1 MINKI
6 KSFGGKLSNWAFFLG
21 NKEEPDSPN
30 GPSWKF
36 RRKLIFGAYRLSVAM
51 IVFGGISFFFDPSS
65 SVLSSLISGGVALI
79 TIIVTAYVASGAYED
94 VKLFKDKDK
103 GDKK

>member
-6 KSFGGKLSNWAFFLG
+6 KNVGGKLSNWLFFLS
-21 NKEEPDSPN
+21 NNDEPDSPN

-51 IVFGGISFFFDPSS
+51 IAFGAIAFVYDPSS
-65 SVLSSLISGGVALI
+65 TVLNSLITGGVALI
-79 TIIVTAYVASGAYED
+79 TIIISAYVASGAYQD

-103 GDKK
+103 GEK

>member
-6 KSFGGKLSNWAFFLG
+6 KNIGGKLSNWLFFLS
-21 NKEEPDSPN
+21 NNNEPDNPN

-51 IVFGGISFFFDPSS
+51 IVFGAIMFFYDPSS
-65 SVLSSLISGGVALI
+65 TVLNSLITGGVALI
-79 TIIVTAYVASGAYED
+79 TIIISAYVASGAYED
-94 VKLFKDKDK
+94 VKLFKDKK
-103 GDKK
+103 GDEK

>member
-1 MINKI
+1 MINKL
-6 KSFGGKLSNWAFFLG
+6 KDVAKKMTNWVFFLG
-21 NKEEPDSPN
+21 NNEEPENPN

-51 IVFGGISFFFDPSS
+51 IVFGAIAFFYAPES
-65 SVLSSLISGGVALI
+65 SVLGSLISGGVALI
-79 TIIVTAYVASGAYED
+79 TIITSAYVASGAYED

-103 GDKK
+103 GEK